1 MSTTVVTGRDV
12 TVSFTN
18 DAGVSIDTQ
27 ATTAVL
33 TKTVDRQTYQ
43 TLDGEAY
50 KTTNVEGTFALEIL
64 ADWGKANSICEYVWG
79 LLDQAPD
86 TPRAISFTTATGA
99 TFAFNVLLDYP
110 TAGGTA
116 PDAQT
121 VSFNWKVDKGEVT
134 ETFS

>member
-12 TVSFTN
+12 TVAFVN
-18 DAGVSIDTQ
+18 DAGVIIDAQ
-27 ATTAVL
+27 ATSAVL
-33 TKTVDRQTYQ
+33 TKNVDRQTYQ

-50 KTTNVEGTFALEIL
+50 KTTNVEGTLALEVL
-64 ADWGKANSICEYVWG
+64 ADWGKTNSLCEYVWG
-79 LLDQAPD
+79 LLDSAPD
-86 TPRAISFTTATGA
+86 TARAMTLTTATGA
-99 TFAFNVLLDYP
+99 TFAFSVLLDYP

-121 VSFNWKVDKGEVT
+121 ISFNWKVEKGAVT

>member
-12 TVSFTN
+12 TVAFVN
-18 DAGVSIDTQ
+18 DAGVIIDAQ
-27 ATTAVL
+27 ATSAVL
-33 TKTVDRQTYQ
+33 TKNVDRQTYQ

-50 KTTNVEGTFALEIL
+50 KTTNVEGTLALEVL
-64 ADWGKANSICEYVWG
+64 ADWGKTSSLCEYVWS
-79 LLDQAPD
+79 LLDTAPD
-86 TPRAISFTTATGA
+86 TPRAMTLTTATGA

-121 VSFNWKVDKGEVT
+121 VSFNWKVEKGAVT

>member
-64 ADWGKANSICEYVWG
+64 ADWGKTNSICEYVWG

-110 TAGGTA
+110 TAGGTGA
-116 PDAQT
+116 DAQT
-121 VSFNWKVDKGEVT
+121 VSFDWKVEKGAVT

>member
-12 TVSFTN
+12 TVAFVN
-18 DAGVSIDTQ
+18 DAGVIIDAQ
-27 ATTAVL
+27 ATSAVL
-33 TKTVDRQTYQ
+33 TKNVDRQTYQ

-50 KTTNVEGTFALEIL
+50 KTTNVEGTLALEVL
-64 ADWGKANSICEYVWG
+64 ADWGKTSSLCEYVWS
-79 LLDQAPD
+79 LLDSAPD
-86 TPRAISFTTATGA
+86 TPRAMTLTTATGA

-121 VSFNWKVDKGEVT
+121 VSFNWKVEKGAVT